1 LQILFLKGSRSLL
14 MYWQNNY
21 EPGSIASIVL
31 LLRRSVQRF
40 FQHWTIALQ
49 FTQSEAKGRT
59 LVRSYHYS
67 AIMKTLFLL
76 FSLSFVTTI
85 SIAQQPDKYILL
97 KPDRV
102 FDGETMQSG
111 WVVLVKNNKIEQAG
125 AMIFKL
131 PAGTE
136 IIELKGM
143 TLLPGLIEGH
153 SHLFLHPY
161 NETSWDDQVL
171 KESRAER
178 TARAVN
184 HAKAT
189 LMAGFTTV
197 RDLGTEGAM
206 YDDVGL
212 KKAIEKGVIPGPR
225 MIVATRAIVVKGTY
239 GPKSPS
245 PDVELPQ
252 GAEEVAGLEEL
263 SKAVRSQIGHGADL
277 VKVYAD
283 YRYGPNGE
291 AQPTFSQLELQSAVD
306 IASGSGRKVV
316 AHASTTEGMKRAI
329 NAGISTIEHGD
340 GGTEDVFKLMKEKNV
355 ALCPTL
361 AAGAAIQQYRG
372 WKKGIDPEPQS
383 ITNKKKNFQLAL
395 QTGVTICM
403 GGDVGVFSHGDNA
416 REMELMVE
424 YGMKPIDVL
433 RSATSINADVF
444 GYGEKIGRI
453 KKDLFAD
460 LIAVDADPSIDI
472 KNIRKIKLVMK
483 DGVIFKKE

>member
-1 LQILFLKGSRSLL
+1 MRKVFLSL
-14 MYWQNNY
+14 
-21 EPGSIASIVL
+21 I
-31 LLRRSVQRF
+31 F
-40 FQHWTIALQ
+40 
-49 FTQSEAKGRT
+49 
-59 LVRSYHYS
+59 LVHVTVS
-67 AIMKTLFLL
+67 
-76 FSLSFVTTI
+76 FS
-85 SIAQQPDKYILL
+85 QQPDKYILL

-102 FDGETMQSG
+102 FDGETMQTG

-125 AMIFKL
+125 AMMFKL
-131 PAGTE
+131 PAGSE
-136 IIELKGM
+136 VIELKGM

-225 MIVATRAIVVKGTY
+225 MIIATRAIVAKGTY
-239 GPKSPS
+239 GPRSPS

-277 VKVYAD
+277 IKVYAD

-291 AQPTFSQLELQSAVD
+291 NQPTFSQIELQSAVD
-306 IASGSGRKVV
+306 VATSSGRKVV
-316 AHASTTEGMKRAI
+316 AHAGTAEGMKRAI

-340 GGTEDVFKLMKEKNV
+340 GGTEEVFKLMKEKNV

-361 AAGAAIQQYRG
+361 AAGDAIQQYRG
-372 WKKGIDPEPQS
+372 WKKGVDPEPQS
-383 ITNKKKNFQLAL
+383 ITNKKKSFQLAL
-395 QTGVTICM
+395 QAGVTICM

-433 RSATSINADVF
+433 KSSTSINADVF

-460 LIAVDADPSIDI
+460 LIAVESDPSKDI
-472 KNIRKIKLVMK
+472 RQIRKVKLVMK
-483 DGVIFKKE
+483 NGIVYRKE

>member
-1 LQILFLKGSRSLL
+1 MKKCFSL
-14 MYWQNNY
+14 
-21 EPGSIASIVL
+21 
-31 LLRRSVQRF
+31 
-40 FQHWTIALQ
+40 IAL
-49 FTQSEAKGRT
+49 
-59 LVRSYHYS
+59 
-67 AIMKTLFLL
+67 LFA
-76 FSLSFVTTI
+76 FAVCS
-85 SIAQQPDKYILL
+85 AQQTDKYILL

-102 FDGETMQSG
+102 FDGELMHSD

-125 AMIFKL
+125 AMMFKL

-136 IIELKGM
+136 IIELKGK

-212 KKAIEKGVIPGPR
+212 KKAIEKGVVPGPR
-225 MIVATRAIVVKGTY
+225 MIVATRAIVAKGTY

-263 SKAVRSQIGHGADL
+263 SKAIRSQIGHGADL
-277 VKVYAD
+277 IKVYAD

-291 AQPTFSQLELQSAVD
+291 AQPTFSELELGWLIENIKS
-306 IASGSGRKVV
+306 SGRKVV
-316 AHASTTEGMKRAI
+316 AHASTPEGMKRAA
-329 NAGISTIEHGD
+329 NTGVSTIEHGD
-340 GGTEDVFKLMKEKNV
+340 KGTEEVFKLMKEKNV

-361 AAGAAIQQYRG
+361 SAGESILQYDG
-372 WKKGIDPEPQS
+372 WKKGKDPEPQR
-383 ITNKKKNFQLAL
+383 ITDKKKSFALAL
-395 QTGVTICM
+395 KTGVKICM
-403 GGDVGVFSHGDNA
+403 GGDVGVFAHGDNA
-416 REMELMVE
+416 KEMELMVE

-433 RSATSINADVF
+433 KSATSVNADIF
-444 GYGEKIGRI
+444 GYADKIGRI
-453 KKDLFAD
+453 KPGLFAD
-460 LIAVDADPSIDI
+460 LIAVETDPST
-472 KNIRKIKLVMK
+472 NINSIRNIKLVMK
-483 DGVIFKKE
+483 DGQIVVRN